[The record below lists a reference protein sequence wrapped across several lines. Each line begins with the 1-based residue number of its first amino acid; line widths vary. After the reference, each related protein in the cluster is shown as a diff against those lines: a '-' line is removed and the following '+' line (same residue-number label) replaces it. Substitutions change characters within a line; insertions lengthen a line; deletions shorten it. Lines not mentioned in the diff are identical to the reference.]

1 MPDQYISEQSQEN
14 KESLRNYPGPQEA
27 WQLNEIWNPGLG
39 LRIGK
44 KALMKT
50 YWNPNKVCS

>member
-44 KALMKT
+44 KGINENLLESK
-50 YWNPNKVCS
+50 